1 MRIFLKSKGKSL
13 ILSKSVKSQGI
24 IFFDS
29 QFIVFLED
37 CEMHFF
43 FFAEKDNKYVV
54 IKAIN
59 F

>member
-24 IFFDS
+24 IFCDS

-43 FFAEKDNKYVV
+43 FAEKDNKYVV

-59 F
+59 L